1 MKKQILK
8 GVTMLASIVALAFAT
23 ALVTSAQSRTRQV
36 RADIPF
42 DFVVGDKALPAGN
55 YTVAT
60 ASSNSPDAV
69 SVRSSDGRRK
79 AIRLTNAVIDNAK
92 TRRARLIFHRYGHTY
107 YLAQVWA
114 PGSSEGREM
123 LKSKA
128 ERAAEVELAQNAA
141 QGELAQSGGPEIV
154 TIVAE
159 NE

>member
-23 ALVTSAQSRTRQV
+23 ALVTSAQSRTGQV
-36 RADIPF
+36 RAGIPF
-42 DFVVGDKALPAGN
+42 DFVVGDKTLSAGN
-55 YTVAT
+55 YSVAT
-60 ASSNSPDAV
+60 ISSNSAEAV
-69 SVRSSDGRRK
+69 SVRSDDGQQK
-79 AIRLTNAVIDNAK
+79 AIRLTKAVNDNAK
-92 TRRARLIFHRYGHTY
+92 TKRARLIFHRYGHTY
-107 YLAQVWA
+107 YLAQVWV

-128 ERAAEVELAQNAA
+128 ERAAEVELAKNASS
-141 QGELAQSGGPEIV
+141 GELAQSGGPEIV